1 MTRITNFGRKR
12 SYLESSLDPGQN
24 DDHIGNNNESVRKPP
39 IQEESAQGTTID
51 VDSAN
56 LPGPPPKKKR
66 KRTPK
71 SKRDGHGTRPMG
83 SAPEGEE
90 SIPVKS
96 SEDPSDAAKPSP
108 QPPKKSSKN
117 KNKKKER
124 KDKKF
129 VSPSERRRLQRIA
142 EKNADTTCFS
152 CREKGHCARDCPK
165 NGHAKEGED
174 GSGGSKQL
182 GICYRCG
189 STRHTLSRCKK
200 PEDPSNPLPHASCFV
215 CNTKG
220 HLASTCPQNKS
231 KGIYPNG
238 GSCKLCGDITHLARD
253 CAIRQK
259 DTGSL
264 AAVLGVVDEKDVGA
278 DEDDFHTIGR
288 TRQQLDR
295 LDKHTEKLQRS
306 MGVKV
311 TAQSGTIIQPF
322 GKLPAPAKKVVIF

>member
-12 SYLESSLDPGQN
+12 SYLESSLDSGQN
-24 DDHIGNNNESVRKPP
+24 DANMGDINELVRKPP
-39 IQEESAQGTTID
+39 TQEESTQGITID

-90 SIPVKS
+90 SNPVKA
-96 SEDPSDAAKPSP
+96 SEDLSDVAKPST

-165 NGHAKEGED
+165 NGLAKEGED
-174 GSGGSKQL
+174 GGGGSKQL

-200 PEDPSNPLPHASCFV
+200 PEDPLNPLPHASCFV
-215 CNTKG
+215 CNSKG

-264 AAVLGVVDEKDVGA
+264 AAVLGVVDEKDLGA

-311 TAQSGTIIQPF
+311 AAQSGTIIQPF
-322 GKLPAPAKKVVIF
+322 GKLPVPAKKVVIF

>member
-1 MTRITNFGRKR
+1 MTRITSFGRKR
-12 SYLESSLDPGQN
+12 SYLESSLDSGQN
-24 DDHIGNNNESVRKPP
+24 DGNMGDKNELVRTPP
-39 IQEESAQGTTID
+39 TREESAQGITID
-51 VDSAN
+51 VDSEN

-90 SIPVKS
+90 SIPIKA
-96 SEDPSDAAKPSP
+96 SEDPSDTIKPST

-165 NGHAKEGED
+165 NGLAKEGED
-174 GSGGSKQL
+174 GGGGSKQL

-200 PEDPSNPLPHASCFV
+200 PEDPLNPLPHASCFV

-220 HLASTCPQNKS
+220 HLASSCPQNKS

-238 GSCKLCGDITHLARD
+238 GCCKLCGDITHLARD

-311 TAQSGTIIQPF
+311 AAQTGTIIQPF
-322 GKLPAPAKKVVIF
+322 GKMPAPVKKVVIF

>member
-24 DDHIGNNNESVRKPP
+24 DDHMGDNNESVRKPP
-39 IQEESAQGTTID
+39 IQEESAQGVTID

-165 NGHAKEGED
+165 NGLAKEGED
-174 GSGGSKQL
+174 GGGRSKQL

-189 STRHTLSRCKK
+189 SIRHSLSRCKK

-306 MGVKV
+306 IGVKV
-311 TAQSGTIIQPF
+311 AAQSGTIIQPF